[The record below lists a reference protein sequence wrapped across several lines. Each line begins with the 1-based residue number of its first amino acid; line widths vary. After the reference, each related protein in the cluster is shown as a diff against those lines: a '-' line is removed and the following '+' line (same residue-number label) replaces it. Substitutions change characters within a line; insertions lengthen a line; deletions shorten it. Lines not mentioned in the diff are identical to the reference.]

1 MGILTWLIWGLF
13 VGALARLLLPGRHR
27 IGLVMTVVLGVI
39 GSLLGGFVATEAL
52 GIADTDEADFGSFV
66 IAVIM
71 SVVLLAVYA
80 RVSRML
86 PDRERKRDREL
97 ERFGRS

>member
-1 MGILTWLIWGLF
+1 VGILTWLIWGLF

-66 IAVIM
+66 IAVTA
-71 SVVLLAVYA
+71 SVALLAAYA

-86 PDRERKRDREL
+86 PDRERNPARNL
-97 ERFGRS
+97 ERRR